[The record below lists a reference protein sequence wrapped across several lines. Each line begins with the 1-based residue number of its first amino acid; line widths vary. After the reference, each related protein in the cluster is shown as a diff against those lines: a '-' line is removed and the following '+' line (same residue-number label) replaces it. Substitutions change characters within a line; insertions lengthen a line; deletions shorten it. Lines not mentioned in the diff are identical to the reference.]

1 MMNYIALIPAAG
13 VGSRFGASY
22 PKKYV
27 ELAGQAVLQ
36 HTIDLFVK
44 NGRLAHIAVIVS
56 PDDEWVDEVIRLPE
70 NVAVYRAGGKSR
82 AETVVNG
89 LNYLINHKIIQ
100 ADDMILVH
108 DAVRCCL
115 PQTALNRLLDTVGNR
130 AQGGILAIPVVDT
143 LKRAEHREP
152 VIAKTVSRAGLWQAQ
167 TPQMFQ
173 AALLQKSLQNVDF
186 SEITD
191 EASAVER
198 LGIAPLLVEGD
209 SRNIKLTRADDADYV
224 AWLLGQ

>member
-1 MMNYIALIPAAG
+1 M
-13 VGSRFGASY
+13 
-22 PKKYV
+22 
-27 ELAGQAVLQ
+27 
-36 HTIDLFVK
+36 
-44 NGRLAHIAVIVS
+44 
-56 PDDEWVDEVIRLPE
+56 
-70 NVAVYRAGGKSR
+70 
-82 AETVVNG
+82 
-89 LNYLINHKIIQ
+89 
-100 ADDMILVH
+100 
-108 DAVRCCL
+108 
-115 PQTALNRLLDTVGNR
+115 LDTVGNR